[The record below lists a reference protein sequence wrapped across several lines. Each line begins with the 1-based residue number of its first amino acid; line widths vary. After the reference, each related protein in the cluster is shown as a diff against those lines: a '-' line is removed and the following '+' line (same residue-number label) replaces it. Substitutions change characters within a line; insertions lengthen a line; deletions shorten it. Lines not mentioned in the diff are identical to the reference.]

1 MSNFDKVLSHL
12 GHELEVAVYGDNEN
26 VAIECLT
33 CMEVVVDYNQSE
45 CRYCGGECETSDEY
59 MCDGYAGDI
68 DNLYA
73 EENDNGR

>member
-33 CMEVVVDYNQSE
+33 CMEVVVDYNQE
-45 CRYCGGECETSDEY
+45 EDE
-59 MCDGYAGDI
+59 D
-68 DNLYA
+68 
-73 EENDNGR
+73 EV